1 VLLDVLG
8 GVHDLLAPP
17 IPKERKEIGKKRKK
31 ENTYSE
37 LFFIW
42 LFGFNGWLFNLQ
54 DPSVCYKKKK
64 KKNPYHLMIM
74 IYLNLTLVL
83 FVTDKEQLQ
92 MKHI

>member
-1 VLLDVLG
+1 MLLDVLG

-42 LFGFNGWLFNLQ
+42 LFGFNGWLLNLQ

-64 KKNPYHLMIM
+64 KT
-74 IYLNLTLVL
+74 LT
-83 FVTDKEQLQ
+83 
-92 MKHI
+92 I

>member
-1 VLLDVLG
+1 MLLDVLG

-42 LFGFNGWLFNLQ
+42 LFGFNGWLLNLQ

-64 KKNPYHLMIM
+64 KKKT
-74 IYLNLTLVL
+74 LT
-83 FVTDKEQLQ
+83 
-92 MKHI
+92 I